1 MCAKKILIV
10 DDEDTLCQA
19 LKLNLELSGYEAE
32 TALSAEAAL
41 LLKPGRFDLI
51 LLDIMMDGI
60 SGLQLARLLRLDPAT
75 ANVPIIFCTAKDT
88 DDDMVEGLR
97 AGGDDYITKPY
108 SISVMLARIEAVLRR
123 AAKEGAQSGEPRRDA
138 VATDVPAV
146 ISYQG
151 LELHPASKR
160 CTVDGHEVRMP
171 RKEFEILQTLLAN
184 PGRVFTR
191 EELLARIWPEEV
203 IVLPRVV
210 DVNVTRIRQKI
221 GQYAPLLITRPGY
234 GYAFAAQ

>member
-1 MCAKKILIV
+1 MCAKRILIV

-41 LLKPGRFDLI
+41 MLKPARFDLI

-60 SGLQLARLLRLDPAT
+60 SGLQLAKLLRLDPAT
-75 ANVPIIFCTAKDT
+75 AKVPIIFCTAKDT

-108 SISVMLARIEAVLRR
+108 SINVMLARIEAVLRR
-123 AAKEGAQSGEPRRDA
+123 TAGEGTPADA
-138 VATDVPAV
+138 PADSQPKMPET
-146 ISYQG
+146 INYKG

-160 CTVDGHEVRMP
+160 CTVDGQEVRMP

-191 EELLARIWPEEV
+191 EELLSRIWPEEV

-221 GQYAPLLITRPGY
+221 GPYAPLLITRPGY
-234 GYAFAAQ
+234 GYAFTVK